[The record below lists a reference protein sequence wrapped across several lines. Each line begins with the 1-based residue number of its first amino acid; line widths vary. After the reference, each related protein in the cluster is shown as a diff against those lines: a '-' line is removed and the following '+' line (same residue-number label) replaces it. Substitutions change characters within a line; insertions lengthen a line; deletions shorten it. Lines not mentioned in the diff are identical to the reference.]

1 MIERHFIRY
10 QLLRRKR
17 DHMRR
22 LRISVSTFVL
32 ILGLQLFG
40 NAAEPILKPGDTV
53 ALVGGTFIERA
64 QIHGYFEAELLART
78 TGSISVRNLGWSG
91 DNVLGESRAV
101 FGDIA
106 NGYKRLLNDHKIAK
120 PTVTLICY
128 GANEAHGGKDGLE
141 AFEQNLRRLI
151 SDLSNNSPRIVIVAP
166 REYEYLGPPL
176 PSPVNYNKSLAV
188 YTQLQKEI
196 AKELGLPFIDLATV
210 SPIKK
215 LMAGKRLPDVDP
227 YTSNGVHLTE
237 YGYWCIAD
245 QMVSALGFEPNLL
258 RLDINVDAMERN
270 SKGLQLTIKESRTPH
285 LAPPKYSPDGVM
297 PPKLGSLS
305 VRGLPK
311 GEYEVLIDNVIVAA
325 ANSKKLSSGVELV
338 GNYDG
343 ELSSQIRYQIVDK
356 NLLFFHRHR
365 PQNETY
371 LFLFRKHEQGN
382 NAVEVEQFEPLIEAA
397 DKRLAKLTAPSERTL
412 TIRIAK

>member
-1 MIERHFIRY
+1 MVQQLFVLY
-10 QLLRRKR
+10 QLMQWKR
-17 DHMRR
+17 DYMHR
-22 LRISVSTFVL
+22 LRISVSTLAL
-32 ILGLQLFG
+32 ILGFQLLG
-40 NAAEPILKPGDTV
+40 KTAEPILKPGDTV

-78 TGSISVRNLGWSG
+78 TGAISVRNLGWSG

-106 NGYKRLLNDHKIAK
+106 NGYKRLLNDHKIAN
-120 PTVTLICY
+120 PTVTLLCY
-128 GANEAHGGKDGLE
+128 GANEAHGGKEALE

-151 SDLSNNSPRIVIVAP
+151 SDLSNVSPRIAIIAP

-176 PSPVNYNKSLAV
+176 PNPVNYNKQLAV
-188 YTQLQKEI
+188 YTQLQEKI
-196 AKELGLPFIDLATV
+196 AEELELPFIDLATI

-215 LMAGKRLPDVDP
+215 SLAGKRLPDLDP

-237 YGYWCIAD
+237 YGYWRIAD
-245 QMVSALGFEPNLL
+245 QLVTALGFDPNLMK
-258 RLDINVDAMERN
+258 LDINADAMERN
-270 SKGLQLTIKESRTPH
+270 ADGLQITIKETRIAH
-285 LAPPKYSPDGVM
+285 LEPPKYSPSGIM
-297 PPKLGSLS
+297 PPSVGSLS
-305 VRGLPK
+305 ARGLPK
-311 GEYEVLIDNVIVAA
+311 GNYEVLIDNVVVATGNA
-325 ANSKKLSSGVELV
+325 KTLSAGVDLV
-338 GNYDG
+338 GNYDP

-397 DKRLAKLTAPSERTL
+397 DQRLAKLTEPTERTL

>member
-1 MIERHFIRY
+1 
-10 QLLRRKR
+10 
-17 DHMRR
+17 MRR
-22 LRISVSTFVL
+22 LRFSVSTLLL
-32 ILGLQLFG
+32 ILGLPLCG
-40 NAAEPILKPGDTV
+40 NAAEPILKAGDTV

-106 NGYKRLLNDHKIAK
+106 NGYKRLLTDHKIAN

-151 SDLSNNSPRIVIVAP
+151 SDLSNVSPRIAIIAP

-176 PSPVNYNKSLAV
+176 PSPVIYNKKLAE
-188 YTQLQKEI
+188 YTTLQKKI
-196 AKELGLPFIDLATV
+196 AEELELPFFDLATI
-210 SPIKK
+210 SPVDKA
-215 LMAGKRLPDVDP
+215 LAGKRLPDLDP

-237 YGYWCIAD
+237 YGYWRIAD
-245 QMVSALGFEPNLL
+245 QLVSALGFEPKLL
-258 RLDINVDAMERN
+258 NLDINADAMERN
-270 SKGLQLTIKESRTPH
+270 ADGLHITIKESRIPH
-285 LAPPKYSPDGVM
+285 LAPPQYSPDGVM
-297 PPKLGSLS
+297 PSAVGSLS
-305 VRGLPK
+305 ARGLPK
-311 GEYEVLIDNVIVAA
+311 GNYEVLIDNMVVATGNA
-325 ANSKKLSSGVELV
+325 KTLSSGVDLV
-338 GNYDG
+338 GNYDP
-343 ELSSQIRYQIVDK
+343 ELSNQIRHQIVEK

-397 DKRLAKLTAPSERTL
+397 DQRLAKLTEPTERTL

>member
-1 MIERHFIRY
+1 MVQQLFVLY
-10 QLLRRKR
+10 QIMQWKR
-17 DHMRR
+17 DHMHR
-22 LRISVSTFVL
+22 LRISVSTLVL
-32 ILGLQLFG
+32 ILGLQLLG

-78 TGSISVRNLGWSG
+78 TGAISVRNLGWSG

-120 PTVTLICY
+120 PTVTLLCY
-128 GANEAHGGKDGLE
+128 GANEAHAGKDGLE
-141 AFEQNLRRLI
+141 SFEQNLRRLI
-151 SDLSNNSPRIVIVAP
+151 SDLSNVSPRIAIIAP

-176 PSPVNYNKSLAV
+176 PSPVNYNKQLAV
-188 YTQLQKEI
+188 YTQLQKKI
-196 AKELGLPFIDLATV
+196 AEELELPFIDLATI

-215 LMAGKRLPDVDP
+215 ASDGKRLPDLDP

-237 YGYWCIAD
+237 YGYWRIAD
-245 QMVSALGFEPNLL
+245 QLVTALGFDPNLMK
-258 RLDINVDAMERN
+258 LDINADAMERN
-270 SKGLQLTIKESRTPH
+270 ADGLQVTIKETRIAH
-285 LAPPKYSPDGVM
+285 LAPPKYSPDGVR
-297 PPKLGSLS
+297 PPSLGSLS
-305 VRGLPK
+305 ARGLPK
-311 GEYEVLIDNVIVAA
+311 GNYEVLIDNVVVATGNA
-325 ANSKKLSSGVELV
+325 KQLSGGVDLL
-338 GNYDG
+338 GNYDP

-356 NLLFFHRHR
+356 NLMFFHRHR

-397 DKRLAKLTAPSERTL
+397 DQRLAKLTEPTERTL